1 MKANAQTP
9 LSDFVAREMTGKG
22 KAKGKGAVRSGWKSQ
37 KEDAAYFF
45 VR

>member
-9 LSDFVAREMTGKG
+9 LSDFVAREKSGKG
-22 KAKGKGAVRSGWKSQ
+22 KQKGKGVVRSGWELQ